1 MEGFGGKGGKYMNKY
16 GVLYTMALPLIL
28 YQQLILYDKLVIT
41 RGIFLK
47 IYFNV
52 DHHVV
57 LKEKLS
63 WFYFQF

>member
-1 MEGFGGKGGKYMNKY
+1 
-16 GVLYTMALPLIL
+16 MALPLIL
-28 YQQLILYDKLVIT
+28 YEQLILYDKLVIT
-41 RGIFLK
+41 RGFFKK

-63 WFYFQF
+63 

>member
-1 MEGFGGKGGKYMNKY
+1 
-16 GVLYTMALPLIL
+16 
-28 YQQLILYDKLVIT
+28 LVIT

>member
-63 WFYFQF
+63 